1 MTKLQLITHG
11 QLYVALSRAKTMNDV
26 VVLVKTHLDEENDTI
41 STRNIVF
48 EEVLSIAHTS

>member
-41 STRNIVF
+41 STRNIVY
-48 EEVLSIAHTS
+48 EKVLSIAHTG